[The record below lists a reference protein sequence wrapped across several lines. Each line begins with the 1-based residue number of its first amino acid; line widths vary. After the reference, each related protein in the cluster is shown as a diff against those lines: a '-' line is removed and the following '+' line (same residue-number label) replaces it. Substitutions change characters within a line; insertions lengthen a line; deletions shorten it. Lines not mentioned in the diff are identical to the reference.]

1 MKKAFTLIELLV
13 VIAIIAILAAILFP
27 VFAQA
32 KAAAKK
38 TVTLSNIKQTGTA
51 TFLYMG
57 DSDDVLP
64 RQDNCEKESLLNK
77 NLSSVP
83 FVPGGAGCRTAAG
96 TNGYLYRTNH
106 FSWQKWVLPYTK
118 SVEIFFNQN
127 REKDNTAWANEGQL
141 RNQFGINTGLT
152 GALNTYSQASQGQP
166 ITSGG
171 SFRDS
176 WVGGVINNLPSPS
189 QTMLFMETNFNQAHI
204 VHATIDPFQTTQP
217 TVPAA
222 FKEFWRYRL
231 LDGTPADCVA
241 GTKGT
246 VADPTK
252 TSAGQIVVGF
262 ADGSAKSLPALAIM
276 AKTPTLAELGTS
288 ITFNSSA
295 ICNVAGGASVGNLG
309 FGSMP
314 NTAINYPFWGFGQ

>member
-1 MKKAFTLIELLV
+1 MAFPQMALWVFIAFIATVAANISPLL
-13 VIAIIAILAAILFP
+13 P
-27 VFAQA
+27 
-32 KAAAKK
+32 KETTAAKK

-64 RQDNCEKESLLNK
+64 RQDNCEKETLLNK
-77 NLSSVP
+77 NLSNVP
-83 FVPGGAGCRTAAG
+83 FVPGGPGCRTSAG
-96 TNGYLYRTNH
+96 TNGFLYRTNH
-106 FSWQKWVLPYTK
+106 YAWQKWILPYTK
-118 SVEIFFNQN
+118 SVEIFFNST
-127 REKDNTAWANEGQL
+127 REKDATGWNNEGQL

-176 WVGGVINNLPSPS
+176 WIGGVINNLPSPS

-204 VHATIDPFQTTQP
+204 PHVTIDPFQTTQT
-217 TVPAA
+217 TVPMA
-222 FKEFWRYRL
+222 FKEYWRYRL

-246 VADPTK
+246 QADLVK
-252 TSAGQIVVGF
+252 TTNGQLVVGF
-262 ADGSAKSLPALAIM
+262 ADGSAKSMPALAIM
-276 AKTPTLAELGTS
+276 GKTPTLAELGTS
-288 ITFNSSA
+288 ITFGSSG
-295 ICNVAGGASVGNLG
+295 ICNPSASGGVGNMG

-314 NTAINYPFWGFGQ
+314 NTSINYPFWGFGQ